1 MSKLKIKL
9 SKIKKI
15 QIMKNLILIL
25 SFILTTQVSFG
36 QSIFD
41 KFEDNDDVTTVVI
54 NKKMFEMISSISE
67 EVDGDDAKEFTD
79 VAKNI
84 AELKIFTTEKASVAT
99 EMYTVMQK
107 YIASEKLVELM
118 RIKDKGQSVKVYVR
132 EGNSENFVKELIMY
146 VKDTSGQSVLMT
158 LTGNIDLRKIGKIAD
173 KVKGAESLKNI
184 KVKTK

>member
-1 MSKLKIKL
+1 MKKL
-9 SKIKKI
+9 
-15 QIMKNLILIL
+15 LIVF
-25 SFILTTQVSFG
+25 SFILTAQVSFG

-41 KFEDNDDVTTVVI
+41 KFEDNDEVATVVI
-54 NKKMFEMISSISE
+54 NKKMFEMISSISD
-67 EVDGDDAKEFTD
+67 EVDGDDAKEFAS
-79 VAKNI
+79 VAKSI
-84 AELKIFTTEKASVAT
+84 TELKIFTTEDTKVGEEFKA
-99 EMYTVMQK
+99 VMKK

-118 RIKDKGQSVKVYVR
+118 RVKDKGQSVKVYVR

-146 VKDTSGQSVLMT
+146 VKDTDGQNVLMT